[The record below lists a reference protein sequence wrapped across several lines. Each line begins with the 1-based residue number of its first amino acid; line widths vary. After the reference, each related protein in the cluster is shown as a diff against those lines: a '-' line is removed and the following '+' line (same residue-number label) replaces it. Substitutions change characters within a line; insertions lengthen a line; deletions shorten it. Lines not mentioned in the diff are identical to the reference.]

1 VQHKSGSAQEG
12 VVIEANAEKPAN
24 TLIFPDLNA
33 GNIGYLYY
41 CEHTASLWHCF
52 RVALLPIPQASL
64 LNPCRIN
71 ATYPS
76 RYTCGV

>member
-1 VQHKSGSAQEG
+1 MQHKSGSAQEG

-52 RVALLPIPQASL
+52 LVALLP
-64 LNPCRIN
+64 CRI
-71 ATYPS
+71 ATYTAGIAAES
-76 RYTCGV
+76 LSY